1 MKKDKGITIGYDA
14 KRAVANSTGLGNYS
28 RLVIGTMGAMYPAN
42 NYVLFTPRRGDNE
55 RFERLLMRENVKVV
69 TPSTAAGRRFPAMWR
84 SAGIAADVR
93 NEGIDL
99 YHGLSNEI
107 PLVDLPC
114 PTVVTIHDLI
124 WRRVPGDYSAIDRR
138 LYDFKYGRSARRATR
153 IIAISE
159 KTKADLIED
168 WHIDPQ
174 RIDVVYQGCDPI
186 FSRAVTVDDRERVKK
201 AYNLPERYILAV
213 GTVQSRKNQLLAV
226 RALKGLDPEVKLVIV
241 GRGDRT
247 YGPQV
252 KKEIERLSLGDRVLW
267 LENVPFDD
275 LPALYRSAV
284 FSSYT
289 SRYEGFGLPV
299 AESLLAGTPVVACTG
314 SCLEEAGGKG
324 GIYVAPDDV
333 DGYIEAARSII
344 TQPWLRDRLAENG
357 ARHVKRF
364 TAAAFAEGIMKT
376 YNKAILDFVMKDL

>member
-28 RLVIGTMGAMYPAN
+28 RLVIGTMGAMYPTN
-42 NYVLFTPRRGDNE
+42 RYVLFTPRRGDNE
-55 RFERLLMRENVKVV
+55 RFERLLMRENVSVV
-69 TPSTAAGRRFPAMWR
+69 TPSTAMGRRFPALWR
-84 SAGIAADVR
+84 SAGIATDVR
-93 NEGIDL
+93 EAGIDL

-107 PLVDLPC
+107 PLVELPC

-124 WRRVPGDYSAIDRR
+124 WRRVRGDYSAIDRR
-138 LYDFKYGRSARRATR
+138 LYDFKYGRSARCATR

-159 KTKADLIED
+159 KTKADLILD
-168 WHIDPQ
+168 WNIDPQ

-186 FSRAVTVDDRERVKK
+186 FSRVVTVEDRERVKK
-201 AYNLPERYILAV
+201 TYNLPERYILAV

-226 RALKGLDPEVKLVIV
+226 RALRGLDPTVKLVIV

-252 KKEIERLSLGDRVLW
+252 KKEIESLSLGDRVLW

-275 LPALYRSAV
+275 LPALYRGAV

-324 GIYVAPDDV
+324 GIYVDPDDV
-333 DGYIEAARSII
+333 EAYVEAARSII

-376 YNKAILDFVMKDL
+376 YNKAILDFVMKEL